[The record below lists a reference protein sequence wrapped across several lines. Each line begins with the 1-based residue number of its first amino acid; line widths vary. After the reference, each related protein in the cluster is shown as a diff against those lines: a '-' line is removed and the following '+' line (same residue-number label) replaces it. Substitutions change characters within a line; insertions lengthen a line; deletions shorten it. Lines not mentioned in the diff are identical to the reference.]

1 MANND
6 NINKSDPN
14 NKPADNT
21 GKSDPNNKPAD
32 NTGKSDPESKP
43 IDDTGKKTPDNKP
56 DKSDL
61 PNDDN
66 DFVVIGCRFPNG
78 LIIEVGRE
86 TVTLKGSHD
95 RNVPIGFTKVRR
107 SFWEAWEKINKT
119 SELLTSISVFKSQND
134 VR

>member
-1 MANND
+1 MVNND
-6 NINKSDPN
+6 NTNKTDP
-14 NKPADNT
+14 K
-21 GKSDPNNKPAD
+21 
-32 NTGKSDPESKP
+32 SKP
-43 IDDTGKKTPDNKP
+43 VDDAGKKTPDNKP
-56 DKSDL
+56 DESAL

-78 LIIEVGRE
+78 LIIEVDHE

-107 SFWEAWEKINKT
+107 SFWEAWEKINRT
-119 SELLTSISVFKSQND
+119 SELLTSGSVFKSQND